1 LETSV
6 LNEALFEFAAWVR
19 ELPGSNELQ
28 GSLYMYA
35 WVETTHVLALA
46 VFLGM
51 LLLIDLR
58 MLGWCLTAVPAS
70 RIAARLDRLMM
81 LGFAAMI
88 ITGLLLFYA
97 SPLRTTQS
105 IWFRI
110 KVVLLIAAGINA
122 MLFRRRMHGAVHSWD
137 ADRVPPQNIRAT
149 AGLSLALWVGVIIT
163 GRCIAYNWFDCGQP
177 QSAFINWA
185 AGCLADAVAAE

>member
-1 LETSV
+1 M
-6 LNEALFEFAAWVR
+6 LNEALFAFATWVR

-35 WVETTHVLALA
+35 WVETAHVLTLA

-51 LLLIDLR
+51 LLLVDLR

-70 RIAARLDRLMM
+70 KIAARLDRPMM
-81 LGFAAMI
+81 LGFAVMI
-88 ITGLLLFYA
+88 ISGVLLFYA
-97 SPLRTTQS
+97 SPIRTTQS

-122 MLFRRRMHGAVHSWD
+122 MLFRRKMHGAVHSWD
-137 ADRVPPQNIRAT
+137 ADPRPPGHIRT
-149 AGLSLALWVGVIIT
+149 AAGVSLALWVGVIVT

-177 QSAFINWA
+177 QAAFLNWA
-185 AGCLADAVAAE
+185 AGCLADAAAAE